1 MERELLIHLPVI
13 LTVARRGGFA
23 AAASTLGM
31 SPSAVSHAVRL
42 VEQRL
47 GQPLFHRTTRSVRL
61 TEAGAELLATL
72 GPALDSLEDGL
83 AQLHAAKGRVT
94 GTLRL
99 NTPRAILAAVVTP
112 IIQILSQAH
121 PELIIDVTADEAL
134 TDIVAAGYDAGIR
147 MGEMIAQDMVT
158 IRLTPPWRTALAA
171 SPAYL
176 TAHGTPEHIAD
187 LSQHNCINY
196 RLLAAD
202 TTYGWELQEGGR
214 DITVTVKGTIRV
226 SDATYARELA
236 LEGIGIAYLFEPLIR
251 NDLATGRLMQILP
264 ASAIEEPGLFLYF
277 PRHAAKAPKLRAFIE
292 AACHRLGT
300 ATAR

>member
-23 AAASTLGM
+23 AAAGTLGM

-42 VEQRL
+42 VEDRL

-61 TEAGAELLATL
+61 TEAGANLLATL

-83 AQLHAAKGRVT
+83 AQLRAAKGRVT

-99 NTPRAILAAVVTP
+99 NAPRAILNAVVTP
-112 IIQILSQAH
+112 IIQTLGSTH
-121 PELIIDVTADEAL
+121 PELIIDVTADDAL
-134 TDIVAAGYDAGIR
+134 TDIVASGYDAGIR

-171 SPAYL
+171 SPTYL
-176 TAHGTPEHIAD
+176 AAHGTPARIAD
-187 LSQHNCINY
+187 LAQHNCINY

-202 TTYGWELQEGGR
+202 TTYGWELQEEGR
-214 DITVTVKGTIRV
+214 PVTLDVKGTIRV
-226 SDATYARELA
+226 SDAAYARELA
-236 LEGIGIAYLFEPLIR
+236 LVGTGIAYLFEPLIR
-251 NDLATGRLMQILP
+251 DDLAAGRLTELLL
-264 ASAIEEPGLFLYF
+264 ANAIEEPGLFLYF
-277 PRHAAKAPKLRAFIE
+277 PRRAGEAPKMRAFIE
-292 AACHRLGT
+292 AARHRLHTT
-300 ATAR
+300 AAR